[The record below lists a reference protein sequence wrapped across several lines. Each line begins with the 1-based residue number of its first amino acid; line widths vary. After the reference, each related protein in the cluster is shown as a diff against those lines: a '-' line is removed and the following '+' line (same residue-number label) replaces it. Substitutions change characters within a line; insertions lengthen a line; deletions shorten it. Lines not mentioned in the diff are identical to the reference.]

1 MPPKRR
7 LVILL
12 VAALFGLAV
21 LWRWLAM
28 EDLLSAQAL
37 KEQLDALSAWR
48 GHPLVIPAVM
58 ALYGALL
65 LTMFPLSILV
75 VLTGLL
81 FGSGW
86 GFLYATLGTLT
97 SSAVTYWVGS
107 WMGQSTLQH
116 YAGQRVNR
124 LSRYIGDRGIRT
136 MIVINLLPIAPFTL
150 TNLMAGASHMKFPG
164 YMIGSTIGIVP
175 GLAVVTVLGS
185 QIGALLSATDK
196 SDVALAVGIVAACV
210 ALLVFAPRW
219 LQRRTGPHDR

>member
-7 LVILL
+7 LALILILTL
-12 VAALFGLAV
+12 VGLAV
-21 LWRWLAM
+21 LWRWLAA
-28 EDLLSAQAL
+28 EELLSAQAL
-37 KEQLDALSAWR
+37 KAQLDALSAWR
-48 GHPLVIPAVM
+48 GHPLLIPAAMGV
-58 ALYGALL
+58 YGGLL

-116 YAGQRVNR
+116 YGGQRVNR
-124 LSRYIGDRGIRT
+124 LSRYIGHRGIRT

-150 TNLMAGASHMKFPG
+150 TNLMAGASHMRFRS

-185 QIGALLSATDK
+185 QIGALLNATDK
-196 SDVALAVGIVAACV
+196 TDAALAVGIVAVCL
-210 ALLVFAPRW
+210 ALLIFVPRW
-219 LQRRTGPHDR
+219 LRRRTDAEQR